1 VTRYSTASSKPSHP
15 LTEKSMADVVRLV
28 AAIVDLINF
37 SKEVIDLL
45 RDIAIANTQRSAL
58 LAEITAT
65 NALLHDLER
74 KAKSAEWQRTL
85 EAIERKDGPL
95 ELFKS
100 ILSVLEGK
108 SRPSKGRFGRVGNAV
123 MWHFEKD
130 EFEDILRKLERC
142 KATLSLTLGV

>member
-1 VTRYSTASSKPSHP
+1 
-15 LTEKSMADVVRLV
+15 MADVVGLV
-28 AAIVDLINF
+28 AAIVDLIDF

-45 RDIAIANTQRSAL
+45 RDIAAATTQKTAL

-65 NALLHDLER
+65 NALLRDLER
-74 KAKSAEWQRTL
+74 KGKSPEWQRTL
-85 EAIERKDGPL
+85 EAMERKDGPL
-95 ELFKS
+95 PLFKS
-100 ILSVLEGK
+100 ILKVLEEK
-108 SRPSKGRFGRVGNAV
+108 SRPPKGRFGRVGKAV